1 VIDLF
6 KATIHDLLLAY
17 RSKETSPVEVCQ
29 TLFDRIDRFDASI
42 GAFLRIDRENAL
54 RQATQ
59 SAKDLQRP
67 LAGVPLAI
75 KDNIATQDLETTCG
89 SRILQEYQPPYDAT
103 VISRLKQAGAIIL
116 GKTNCDEFAM
126 GSSTENSAF
135 QKTRNPWNTE
145 YIPGGSSGGSAA
157 AVAAGF
163 TLGGFGSD
171 TGGSVRQP
179 ASLCGVIGL
188 KPTYGRVSRYGLVA
202 FGSSL
207 DCIGPLSRSVE
218 DSALL
223 LKTIAGHD
231 PKDSTSSTAPV
242 PDYLLEMKNGGP
254 LRVGIPRE
262 YFAEGIDS
270 EVAARVESCLQ
281 SLERAGKIELH
292 SISLPHTDYA
302 IAAYYVI
309 ATAEASSNL
318 SRFDGV
324 RYGYRAK
331 ETNLRKMYAR
341 TRAEGFGAEV
351 KRRIMLGTF
360 ALSAGYYDAYYIR
373 ASRIRSLI
381 AEDFRKAF
389 EIVDLICTP
398 TSPTPAFRLGEKV
411 NDPLSMYL
419 SDVYTVTMNLAGL
432 PAISVPCG
440 LHSSGLPI
448 GLQIIGN
455 YMDETRM
462 FALGSAFLKE
472 FPIVFPELT

>member
-1 VIDLF
+1 MIDLF
-6 KATIHDLLLAY
+6 KATIQDLLLAY
-17 RSKETSPVEVCQ
+17 RSKEISPVEVCQ
-29 TLFDRIDRFDASI
+29 TLFDRIDRFDPSN
-42 GAFLRIDRENAL
+42 GAFLRIDRPKVL
-54 RQATQ
+54 QQAEA
-59 SAKDLQRP
+59 SAKDLDRP

-75 KDNIATQDLETTCG
+75 KDNISTQGLETTCG
-89 SRILQEYQPPYDAT
+89 SRILAGYRPPYDAT
-103 VISRLKQAGAIIL
+103 VIARLKQAGAIIL
-116 GKTNCDEFAM
+116 GKTNCDEVAM

-135 QKTRNPWNTE
+135 QKTRNPWNNGYT
-145 YIPGGSSGGSAA
+145 PGGSSGGSAA

-163 TLGGFGSD
+163 AFGGFGSD

-207 DCIGPLSRSVE
+207 DCIGSLTRSAE
-218 DSALL
+218 DAALL
-223 LKTIAGHD
+223 LKAVAGND
-231 PKDSTSSTAPV
+231 PKDSTSSTVDV
-242 PDYLLEMKNGGP
+242 PDYLAIMKDTRP

-262 YFAEGIDS
+262 YFAHGIDP
-270 EVAARVESCLQ
+270 EVAS
-281 SLERAGKIELH
+281 KIESSLQNMEQAGIIHLH

-331 ETNLRKMYAR
+331 EENLRKMYAR

-360 ALSAGYYDAYYIR
+360 ALSAGYYDAYYMR

-389 EIVDLICTP
+389 EKVELICTP

-432 PAISVPCG
+432 PAVSVPCG
-440 LHSSGLPI
+440 LHRSGLPI

-455 YMDETRM
+455 YMEESRILG
-462 FALGSAFLKE
+462 FGSAFLKE
-472 FPIVFPELT
+472 NPIGLPELS